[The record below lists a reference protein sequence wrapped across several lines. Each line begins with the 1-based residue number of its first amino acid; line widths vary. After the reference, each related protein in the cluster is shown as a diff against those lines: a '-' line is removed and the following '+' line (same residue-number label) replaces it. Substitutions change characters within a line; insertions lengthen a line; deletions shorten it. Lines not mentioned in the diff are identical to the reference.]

1 MHPPRPALVGAGYL
15 HPLTVQA
22 KMMRQELL
30 QLKAHLER
38 ELGTPLLTCRRCW
51 LEVHWVEG
59 HGVSP
64 VTGRTRRPHRKANR
78 PCKAPVASG
87 FRCSTL

>member
-30 QLKAHLER
+30 QVKAHFER
-38 ELGTPLLTCRRCW
+38 ELGTPLLTCRALLAGGPLGGGPRR
-51 LEVHWVEG
+51 LAGHWAHSE
-59 HGVSP
+59 
-64 VTGRTRRPHRKANR
+64 A
-78 PCKAPVASG
+78 ASQG
-87 FRCSTL
+87 EPAV